1 MDLGLSGKVAIV
13 TGGSRGLGKACAMAL
28 AAEGVELVIAARDE
42 STLHAAAREIEAIQ
56 GASGRKVLAV
66 PTDVTREE
74 DVNRLVEASL
84 EKYSRVDVLVANA
97 GGPPASHFETTDVAA
112 WKSALELNLLS
123 TIYLCRAVVPVMK
136 RQQSGRIVAIASI
149 SVKQPV
155 DGLILSNT
163 ARSGVVGMMKT
174 LSNELAPHRIGVNV
188 VCPGYT
194 KTDRLVD
201 LASRMSAQE
210 GVPEEAIH
218 KRWTDQIPMGR
229 LGEPSELAAVVAFLS
244 SERASYVTGA
254 CLQVDGGAVKS
265 VY

>member
-1 MDLGLSGKVAIV
+1 VDLGLSGKVAIV
-13 TGGSRGLGKACAMAL
+13 AGGSRGLGKACAETL
-28 AAEGVELVIAARDE
+28 AAEGAELVLAARDE
-42 STLHAAAREIEAIQ
+42 RTLQAAATEIQSRHA
-56 GASGRKVLAV
+56 KTVLPV
-66 PTDVTREE
+66 PTDVTREQ
-74 DVNRLVEASL
+74 DVERLLEATL
-84 EKYSRVDVLVANA
+84 KKFERVDVLVANA
-97 GGPPASHFETTDVAA
+97 GGPPASHFENTDVEA
-112 WKSALELNLLS
+112 WKSGIELSLMS

-136 RQQSGRIVAIASI
+136 RQRSGRIVAITSI

-174 LSNELAPHRIGVNV
+174 LSNELAPHGVGVNV

-201 LASRMSAQE
+201 LASRMSEQE
-210 GVPEEAIH
+210 GVAENVIE

-229 LGEPSELAAVVAFLS
+229 LGEPHELASVVAFLC
-244 SERASYVTGA
+244 SERASYVTGT
-254 CLQVDGGAVKS
+254 CLQVDGGTVKS

>member
-13 TGGSRGLGKACAMAL
+13 AGGSRGLGKACAMTL
-28 AAEGVELVIAARDE
+28 AAEGANLVLAARDDN
-42 STLHAAAREIEAIQ
+42 TLQAAATEIEATH
-56 GASGRKVLAV
+56 GRKGRKVLAV

-74 DVNRLVEASL
+74 DVDRLVEAAM

-112 WKSALELNLLS
+112 WKSAIELNLLS
-123 TIYLCRAVVPVMK
+123 TIYLCRGVVPVMK
-136 RQQSGRIVAIASI
+136 RQRNGRIVAITSI

-163 ARSGVVGMMKT
+163 ARAGVVGMMKT
-174 LSNELAPHRIGVNV
+174 LSNELAPDGIGVNV

-201 LASRMSAQE
+201 LASRLSEQE
-210 GVPEEAIH
+210 GVSEEAIQ

-229 LGEPSELAAVVAFLS
+229 LGDPAEFASVVAFLC
-244 SERASYVTGA
+244 SERASYVTGT
-254 CLQVDGGAVKS
+254 CLQVDGGVVRS

>member
-1 MDLGLSGKVAIV
+1 
-13 TGGSRGLGKACAMAL
+13 MAL
-28 AAEGVELVIAARDE
+28 AAEGAELVIAARDE
-42 STLHAAAREIEAIQ
+42 TTLRAAAREIEAIQ
-56 GASGRKVLAV
+56 GPAETTVLAV
-66 PTDVTREE
+66 PTDVTSEE
-74 DVNRLVEASL
+74 DVDRLIEAAM

-112 WKSALELNLLS
+112 WKSAIELSLLS

-136 RQQSGRIVAIASI
+136 RQGSGRIVAITSI
-149 SVKQPV
+149 SAKQPV

-163 ARSGVVGMMKT
+163 ARAGVVGMMKT
-174 LSNELAPHRIGVNV
+174 LSNELAPEGIGVNV

-194 KTDRLVD
+194 RTDRLVD
-201 LASRMSAQE
+201 LASRMSKQE
-210 GVPEEAIH
+210 GVPEEAIQ

-244 SERASYVTGA
+244 SQCASYVTGT
-254 CLQVDGGAVKS
+254 CVQVDGGAVRS